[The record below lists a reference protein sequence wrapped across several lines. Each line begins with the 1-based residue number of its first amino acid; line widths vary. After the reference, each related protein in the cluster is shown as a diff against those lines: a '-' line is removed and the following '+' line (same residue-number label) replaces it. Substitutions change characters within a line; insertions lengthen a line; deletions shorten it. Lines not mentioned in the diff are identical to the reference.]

1 METGNLNVF
10 RDFLDI
16 NDLVFLTWK
25 LMHKQ
30 ESYGKI
36 INICSGNPTN
46 LREIVEFMIDYSGL
60 KVKINENAI
69 KTNLNTIRTIY
80 GDNNLLNSLI
90 GEFKFTSWKN
100 STIRIIKKL
109 T

>member
-80 GDNNLLNSLI
+80 GDNNLLNY
-90 GEFKFTSWKN
+90 
-100 STIRIIKKL
+100 
-109 T
+109 